1 LHVSFAYVTAPDR
14 RQAHRVMA
22 RGSATLV
29 HEVRVVPIDQPEV
42 VPTAVVVG
50 RLPPSEQRILRLFNV
65 DHCLRVRPTAPKKL
79 RG

>member
-1 LHVSFAYVTAPDR
+1 
-14 RQAHRVMA
+14 
-22 RGSATLV
+22 
-29 HEVRVVPIDQPEV
+29 VVPIDQPEV

-79 RG
+79 RE